1 MSYLTYKF
9 RIKVKYSGNNRV
21 WGISLYKIFSF
32 VLRRIFSFS
41 KRQPQW
47 LLHFSDHCMQVTSVQ
62 DVPPPV
68 VDIGPTNQTLATRS
82 AATLPCQASGIPLPT
97 IKWYRNG
104 NYLSPDDPR
113 VTITSSGTLQ
123 IDGEFL
129 KVIVIFLRLKW

>member
-1 MSYLTYKF
+1 MK
-9 RIKVKYSGNNRV
+9 
-21 WGISLYKIFSF
+21 
-32 VLRRIFSFS
+32 
-41 KRQPQW
+41 
-47 LLHFSDHCMQVTSVQ
+47 

-123 IDGEFL
+123 IDGKLDL
-129 KVIVIFLRLKW
+129 KCHFSRNKKQNILNMKIKKFEKDVFFS

>member
-1 MSYLTYKF
+1 M
-9 RIKVKYSGNNRV
+9 
-21 WGISLYKIFSF
+21 
-32 VLRRIFSFS
+32 
-41 KRQPQW
+41 
-47 LLHFSDHCMQVTSVQ
+47 Q

-123 IDGEFL
+123 IDGELRFL
-129 KVIVIFLRLKW
+129 FL

>member
-1 MSYLTYKF
+1 
-9 RIKVKYSGNNRV
+9 
-21 WGISLYKIFSF
+21 
-32 VLRRIFSFS
+32 
-41 KRQPQW
+41 
-47 LLHFSDHCMQVTSVQ
+47 VQ

-123 IDGEFL
+123 IDGKFL
-129 KVIVIFLRLKW
+129 SYCNTHILTLISYEICIIILLWSYQKYDIVQASEIGGLQKKNNWTA

>member
-1 MSYLTYKF
+1 MK
-9 RIKVKYSGNNRV
+9 
-21 WGISLYKIFSF
+21 
-32 VLRRIFSFS
+32 
-41 KRQPQW
+41 
-47 LLHFSDHCMQVTSVQ
+47 

-123 IDGEFL
+123 IDGKFDLNNHFFQEMKNHLKHENKEILNIKYFL
-129 KVIVIFLRLKW
+129 VKITLIIMYIHRC

>member
-1 MSYLTYKF
+1 M
-9 RIKVKYSGNNRV
+9 
-21 WGISLYKIFSF
+21 
-32 VLRRIFSFS
+32 
-41 KRQPQW
+41 
-47 LLHFSDHCMQVTSVQ
+47 Q

-123 IDGEFL
+123 IDGKRDKSTIITHSRVVYVCRARGRTKTDSE
-129 KVIVIFLRLKW
+129 IYI

>member
-1 MSYLTYKF
+1 MYGL
-9 RIKVKYSGNNRV
+9 
-21 WGISLYKIFSF
+21 
-32 VLRRIFSFS
+32 VLRCIFALL
-41 KRQPQW
+41 KGKLQR
-47 LLHFSDHCMQVTSVQ
+47 LLHYSAHCPQVTSVQ

-123 IDGEFL
+123 IDGKSL
-129 KVIVIFLRLKW
+129 

>member
-1 MSYLTYKF
+1 M
-9 RIKVKYSGNNRV
+9 
-21 WGISLYKIFSF
+21 
-32 VLRRIFSFS
+32 
-41 KRQPQW
+41 
-47 LLHFSDHCMQVTSVQ
+47 Q

-123 IDGEFL
+123 IDGKFL
-129 KVIVIFLRLKW
+129 SYCNIFQMFANV